1 MKWYL
6 WIIIAILSVALLAVL
21 IVIGIKAA
29 FLIDDAIKIN
39 MTEEQLLKLS
49 DENLTLAIMTRLE
62 HHYGTATE
70 EVNLAA
76 MNNSEKV
83 AYTVIWFDWEVQ
95 NGGLCQYFVNSS
107 RYTAPY
113 VSDSLRA
120 IGAHQLEAN
129 FSDFVS
135 KHHIDISRL
144 GAFRSDTINE
154 YVEKTKQYPFDE
166 FDDVFVE
173 TYEKE
178 NLVSL
183 NAKFIR
189 EHISDFN
196 K

>member
-6 WIIIAILSVALLAVL
+6 WIIIAILSVALLVVL

-29 FLIDDAIKIN
+29 FLVDDAIKIN

-49 DENLTLAIMTRLE
+49 DETLTLAIMTRIE
-62 HHYGTATE
+62 HHYSAGTE
-70 EVNLAA
+70 EIKLAA
-76 MNNSEKV
+76 MNDSEKV
-83 AYTVIWFDWEVQ
+83 AYTVILFDWEVQ
-95 NGGLCQYFVNSS
+95 NGGLCQYFSNSS
-107 RYTAPY
+107 RYTASY
-113 VSDSLRA
+113 LSDSLRI
-120 IGAHQLEAN
+120 IGAHQMETL

-135 KHHIDISRL
+135 KHHIDISSL
-144 GAFRSDTINE
+144 VAFRTDTIIE
-154 YVEKTKQYPFDE
+154 YIEKTKLYPFDE
-166 FDDVFVE
+166 FDEVFVE

-189 EHISDFN
+189 EHISDFI